1 MPHAPRVSAAPPLP
15 APRTS
20 ASRTPVDR
28 ARALQSACGNR
39 AFAQIVAARIQRSTQ
54 SDRLHA
60 LGATAPLETVLTELR
75 GMSKPDTDVDAELST
90 LLTARPDDL
99 WLAQRMWAGE
109 LGTSAKKLPIK
120 TFYFPGTTARR
131 ALVIAGVHGTERQGM
146 QVAELLMNDLKASPP
161 AFSVILVPSLFPDN
175 AADGKFGEREGGAPT
190 NRNFPTPDKDFA
202 ASGGKD
208 AMGRKIR
215 AENEMLMHLIERFQP
230 ERIISLHGTQ
240 SPGQAGVFYDPRQL
254 TAAEREQAERGG
266 VTRPRMT
273 DGPED
278 QEARQR
284 ELSKGLVAS
293 KLREVRSADE
303 KLSLDAA
310 KLIDA
315 KTSGVAGRDSRNMVR
330 EGEGTTPKGQVGPRA
345 AHSSVA
351 GNVGKSGDLD
361 TAFWAGSTPGGTSLG
376 GYAAARG
383 MSIFT
388 VEPPVNRN
396 NADYRTGET
405 AGDKV
410 KPAGREAELQ
420 AYADAVRTV
429 LLGP

>member
-20 ASRTPVDR
+20 APRSAVDR
-28 ARALQSACGNR
+28 ALALQSACGNR
-39 AFAQIVAARIQRSTQ
+39 AFAQIVAAQLQRSPDEPWADQ
-54 SDRLHA
+54 RLW
-60 LGATAPLETVLTELR
+60 E
-75 GMSKPDTDVDAELST
+75 
-90 LLTARPDDL
+90 
-99 WLAQRMWAGE
+99 GE
-109 LGTSAKKLPIK
+109 LGTSAKKRPVK
-120 TFYFPGTTARR
+120 AFYFPGTTARR
-131 ALVIAGVHGTERQGM
+131 ALVIAGVHGSERQGM
-146 QVAELLMNDLKASPP
+146 EVANLLMKDLKATPP

-175 AADGKFGEREGGAPT
+175 AADGKFGEREGGTPT

-202 ASGGKD
+202 ASGGVD

-254 TAAEREQAERGG
+254 TAAEREQAER
-266 VTRPRMT
+266 VPATRPRMT
-273 DGPED
+273 DGPDD
-278 QEARQR
+278 QETRQR

-315 KTSGVAGRDSRNMVR
+315 ATAGVTGRESRNMVR
-330 EGEGTTPKGQVGPRA
+330 EGEGTTPKDQAGPRS

-351 GNVGKSGDLD
+351 GNVGKSGDVD

-396 NADYRTGET
+396 IADYGKGET

-410 KPAGREAELQ
+410 KQAGRIVELQ

-429 LLGP
+429 LLG